1 MVYVDDD
8 SDTVQ
13 AKNEEE
19 LTNKLVNETQ
29 NTVEW
34 LKDNKMV
41 VAGGKS
47 KILVMGTDQL
57 RRARLT
63 NKISINVDGTMIEES
78 KSERLLGAIVNNR
91 MTWHEHLYG
100 DKENEGL
107 LSQLK
112 KRVTCLK
119 RLSRYMGKDTLK
131 NVSNGI
137 FYSKLNYCLAVY
149 GNVKGLNE
157 TYRGPNRMHGLTSQ
171 DINKL
176 QVLQNN
182 VNRIISG
189 APYRTPTE
197 DLLRD
202 TDSLSVMQLM
212 ALYTVM
218 LVRRVTNSGKP
229 KYLANRL
236 KLEEED
242 RNTRR
247 AWSGP
252 KIALPACRLES
263 SKSGFIYRGASLFN
277 SLPVSVRNE
286 RKLKPFKN
294 GARKWIKENI
304 SIRP

>member
-1 MVYVDDD
+1 M
-8 SDTVQ
+8 
-13 AKNEEE
+13 
-19 LTNKLVNETQ
+19 
-29 NTVEW
+29 
-34 LKDNKMV
+34 
-41 VAGGKS
+41 
-47 KILVMGTDQL
+47 
-57 RRARLT
+57 
-63 NKISINVDGTMIEES
+63 
-78 KSERLLGAIVNNR
+78 
-91 MTWHEHLYG
+91 
-100 DKENEGL
+100 
-107 LSQLK
+107 
-112 KRVTCLK
+112 
-119 RLSRYMGKDTLK
+119 
-131 NVSNGI
+131 
-137 FYSKLNYCLAVY
+137 
-149 GNVKGLNE
+149 
-157 TYRGPNRMHGLTSQ
+157 TSQ
-171 DINKL
+171 DIDKL

-189 APYRTPTE
+189 APSRTPTE

-236 KLEEED
+236 KFEEED

-252 KIALPACRLES
+252 KIALPVCRLES